1 MVIIDTSV
9 VYKWFD
15 NAEENRDIAML
26 ILKKHLLKQDEIVVP
41 DILLYEIGNVWSTKS
56 SYQIVNIKNNLKK
69 LKDYS
74 LTVTPIDFNIITKA
88 VEFAKNHTTSV
99 YDATYAVLASEIKC
113 NFITSDRKFINQ
125 TNQAYIKHLEEYK

>member
-15 NAEENRDIAML
+15 KAEEDRNIAML
-26 ILKKHLLKQDEIVVP
+26 ILKKHLLKQDEIIVP

-56 SYQIVNIKNNLKK
+56 SFQIANIKNNLKK

-74 LTVTPIDFNIITKA
+74 LTIIPIDFKIITMA
-88 VEFAKNHTTSV
+88 VEFAKQHTTSV
-99 YDATYAVLASEIKC
+99 YDATYAVLATEKKC
-113 NFITSDRKFINQ
+113 SFITSDRKFVNQ
-125 TNQAYIKHLEEYK
+125 TNQTYIKHLEEYK